1 VTDSLFAELGIIEPL
16 CRALAAVDYQQPT
29 PIQTQ
34 AIPQL
39 LAGKDLLGIAQ
50 TGTGKTAAF
59 AVPMLQRLS
68 QSGPP
73 AGSDTVR
80 ALILAPTRE
89 LAIQIGE
96 DFEAY
101 GRHLNL
107 RVATIFGGVGQNPQ
121 AAALR
126 RGIDVLVATP
136 GRLLDL
142 LGQRLAR
149 LDKVSLLVLDEADR
163 LLDMGFIRDV
173 RRIVSAL
180 PKARQSLL
188 FSATMPDE
196 VAALARE
203 ILRDPVRIDVSPK
216 TVTVD
221 QTDQHVVF
229 VEAGD
234 KRHVLTQLL
243 REPAVTR
250 AIVFTRTKHGAN
262 RVAQQLDKAG
272 IAAEAI
278 HGNKSQNARQ
288 RALESFKNGKTWVLV
303 ATDIAARGI
312 DIDAVSH
319 VFNFELPHEPESYV
333 HRIGRTGRAGASGIA
348 MSLCDNSERPRL
360 RAIEKLIRR
369 PISVMQVEIDASERD
384 VAPPVRAV
392 QSGSTRSV
400 QSAPRGN
407 RPSVTNGSGNRSGNG
422 STASAPRRRRRRSP
436 SQGRDDRSAVW
447 SNR

>member
-1 VTDSLFAELGIIEPL
+1 VTDSLFADLGIIEPL

-59 AVPMLQRLS
+59 AVPILQRLS
-68 QSGPP
+68 QNGPP
-73 AGSDTVR
+73 AAADTVR

-101 GRHLNL
+101 GRHVNL

-121 AAALR
+121 VAALR
-126 RGIDVLVATP
+126 RGVDVLIATP

-142 LGQRLAR
+142 MSQRHAR
-149 LDKVSLLVLDEADR
+149 LDKVSMLVLDEADR

-188 FSATMPDE
+188 FSATMPSE
-196 VAALARE
+196 VATLARE

-229 VEAGD
+229 VENGD
-234 KRHVLTQLL
+234 KRQVLTQLL
-243 REPAVTR
+243 RDPDVTR

-262 RVAQQLDKAG
+262 RVQQQLDRVG

-288 RALESFKNGKTWVLV
+288 RALESFKNGKAWVLV

-348 MSLCDNSERPRL
+348 TSLCDSSERPRL

-384 VAPPVRAV
+384 VAPARPA
-392 QSGSTRSV
+392 
-400 QSAPRGN
+400 QSASGRAD
-407 RPSVTNGSGNRSGNG
+407 RPAPARSNNAAASG
-422 STASAPRRRRRRSP
+422 TPRRRRRRSP
-436 SQGRDDRSAVW
+436 NQGRNEGRSAIW